1 MKNYTIA
8 RKNLKMNNNWNYALS
23 IEGRNEFYKG
33 NKKTKTL
40 ILMQLVNNGNINMM
54 QLMQII
60 NK

>member
-8 RKNLKMNNNWNYALS
+8 RKNLEMKNHWFYALS
-23 IEGRNEFYKG
+23 VEGRNEFKKG
-33 NKKTKTL
+33 NKETKTL
-40 ILMQLVNNGNINMM
+40 ILLQLVENGNISMM